1 MGREKNQ
8 RTIRQL
14 VSLYACKLVNV
25 KCVDLTLSF
34 SPHKDQII
42 EIDKEI
48 HRYIETSMMMGAAE
62 SAFSEWLDAE
72 EDIYR
77 EDVQ

>member
-1 MGREKNQ
+1 MAQTAQLTVEDIKNAI
-8 RTIRQL
+8 T
-14 VSLYACKLVNV
+14 KL
-25 KCVDLTLSF
+25 S
-34 SPHKDQII
+34 KDQII

-72 EDIYR
+72 EDR
-77 EDVQ
+77 CPLFVGP

>member
-1 MGREKNQ
+1 MAQTAQLTVEEIKNAI
-8 RTIRQL
+8 T
-14 VSLYACKLVNV
+14 KL
-25 KCVDLTLSF
+25 S
-34 SPHKDQII
+34 KDQII